1 MFPHCSIYTVCLRA
15 STVELR
21 ARPPSSLPF
30 SSLPSLNVGS
40 SLRLHFSCLG
50 SLLSSQ
56 LINHPPICT
65 LNRSAPAPTVPAHGC
80 QATPRTEE
88 GLRDLQ
94 RASQGGRMG
103 EREKEGG
110 KALPNGHPLC
120 RNNRPLSLSVFQ
132 RAGTFSLWFPPSEA
146 NRALL

>member
-1 MFPHCSIYTVCLRA
+1 MLRSSVCPNYVTLIMFPHCSIYTVCLCV
-15 STVELR
+15 STLELR
-21 ARPPSSLPF
+21 AHSPSSLPF

-65 LNRSAPAPTVPAHGC
+65 LNRSAPAPTVPACRC

-88 GLRDLQ
+88 GLRELR

-103 EREKEGG
+103 ERGRGVGYQMAIRCAEITGL
-110 KALPNGHPLC
+110 AL
-120 RNNRPLSLSVFQ
+120 
-132 RAGTFSLWFPPSEA
+132 
-146 NRALL
+146 